1 MVVVPR
7 GKDGRSWR
15 SQPPRRP
22 EDLEDAEEPPCR
34 TKCRTRC
41 LNPTG
46 PNAVGRV
53 SYDWLDQ
60 DRAEIYSTDP
70 DDRRELV
77 VWVWYPAAADA
88 GTVRAEYLPAAWAP
102 NAQFLGLE
110 VDGVQCPRRR
120 ERPLADGA
128 TRYPVLL
135 MSLSGF
141 PPLLHSSLAEE
152 LASHGYVV
160 VGVNHTYESAVTV
173 FSDGRVVPASPQA
186 VAGALRAAERQPRRR
201 VPGSGRGLHGQGK
214 GPGVRRRPGRPAR
227 CRPRTLVASQDA
239 SISHGWARSASP
251 SAGTPPSSGAAPIPA
266 GRAAVNLDGA
276 LWTDVGKVGLERP
289 ALQVLAEHEE
299 FAVSPEQAVET
310 GMAPDVEWFVAE
322 KAITFGGWR
331 TVHERSRPGYT
342 VRVAGATHLSF
353 LDVPLLPREEG
364 AMVTGM
370 LAATTIGA
378 ERMWR
383 IISDLVLA
391 FFGKHLGEGDG
402 RLLDGPDPAYP
413 ELTYGPA

>member
-1 MVVVPR
+1 MSNEVP
-7 GKDGRSWR
+7 D
-15 SQPPRRP
+15 PLP
-22 EDLEDAEEPPCR
+22 D
-34 TKCRTRC
+34 
-41 LNPTG
+41 PTG

-53 SYDWLDQ
+53 SYEWLDQ
-60 DRAEIYSTDP
+60 DRAEIYSSNP

-77 VWVWYPAAADA
+77 VWVWYPAAADGSA
-88 GTVRAEYLPAAWAP
+88 VRAEYLPAAWAP
-102 NAQFLGLE
+102 NAQFLGLA
-110 VDGVQCPRRR
+110 VDGVRAHAI
-120 ERPLADGA
+120 ENATLADSA

-186 VAGALRAAERQPRRR
+186 VAGALGPQSGSHDDAFRARGEVCTVKAKDLAFVADQVGLLDAEPPGPAGRFAGRLDLSRMGAFGLSFGGNAALEWCRTDPR
-201 VPGSGRGLHGQGK
+201 
-214 GPGVRRRPGRPAR
+214 
-227 CRPRTLVASQDA
+227 
-239 SISHGWARSASP
+239 
-251 SAGTPPSSGAAPIPA
+251 

-276 LWTDVGKVGLERP
+276 LWTDVGKVGLDRP

-299 FAVSPEQAVET
+299 FAVSPEQAVEA

-391 FFGKHLGEGDG
+391 FFGRHLEDGDG